1 VEDPILAEKK
11 HPSEQQPQGR
21 NAMAGS
27 QRYIRYIVFAVVV
40 RAVHV

>member
-1 VEDPILAEKK
+1 MEGPNPAKHK

-40 RAVHV
+40 RTVNV